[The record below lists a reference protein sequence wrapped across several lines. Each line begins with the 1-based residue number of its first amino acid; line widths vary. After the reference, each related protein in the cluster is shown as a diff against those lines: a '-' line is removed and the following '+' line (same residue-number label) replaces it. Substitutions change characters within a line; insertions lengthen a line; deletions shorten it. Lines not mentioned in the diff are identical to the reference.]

1 MTKNYYINGNTVREL
16 DSPVRRGRKTREE
29 IEEAR
34 RRKNR
39 RNAIRR
45 NRQRAMEMNRGF
57 VVFLTVCVLV
67 TAFTAAAFVQLQAQ
81 MTNHMRNVANLESQ
95 VIDLRADN
103 DVRYKKLTTSVDLNH
118 IKKVAMKELG
128 MSYPSKD
135 QVVYYT
141 VDNNNFMDQYEDIP
155 SK

>member
-1 MTKNYYINGNTVREL
+1 MTKNYYVNGNTVREL
-16 DSPVRRGRKTREE
+16 DSPVRKGRKTREE

-67 TAFTAAAFVQLQAQ
+67 TAFTAATFVQLQAQ
-81 MTNHMRNVANLESQ
+81 MTNHMRSVANLESQ

-155 SK
+155 K

>member
-155 SK
+155 K

>member
-34 RRKNR
+34 PRKNR

-155 SK
+155 K

>member
-1 MTKNYYINGNTVREL
+1 MTKNYYINGNTVRDL
-16 DSPVRRGRKTREE
+16 DSPVRGGRKTREE
-29 IEEAR
+29 IEETR

-67 TAFTAAAFVQLQAQ
+67 TACTAAAFVQLQAQ

-141 VDNNNFMDQYEDIP
+141 VDNNNLMDQYEDIP
-155 SK
+155 K

>member
-34 RRKNR
+34 RRKNS

-155 SK
+155 K

>member
-16 DSPVRRGRKTREE
+16 DSPVRGGRKTREE
-29 IEEAR
+29 IEETR

-81 MTNHMRNVANLESQ
+81 MPNHMRNVANLESQ

-155 SK
+155 K

>member
-16 DSPVRRGRKTREE
+16 DSPVRGGRKTREE
-29 IEEAR
+29 IEETR

-67 TAFTAAAFVQLQAQ
+67 TAFTAAAFVG
-81 MTNHMRNVANLESQ
+81 RG
-95 VIDLRADN
+95 
-103 DVRYKKLTTSVDLNH
+103 K
-118 IKKVAMKELG
+118 
-128 MSYPSKD
+128 
-135 QVVYYT
+135 
-141 VDNNNFMDQYEDIP
+141 F
-155 SK
+155 

>member
-29 IEEAR
+29 IEETR

-155 SK
+155 K

>member
-1 MTKNYYINGNTVREL
+1 MTKNYYINGNTGREL
-16 DSPVRRGRKTREE
+16 DSPVRGGRKTREE
-29 IEEAR
+29 IEETR

-155 SK
+155 K

>member
-16 DSPVRRGRKTREE
+16 DSPVRGGRKTREE
-29 IEEAR
+29 IEETR

-67 TAFTAAAFVQLQAQ
+67 TALTAAAFVQLQAQ

-155 SK
+155 K